1 MLKIAF
7 SIILIALFV
16 AVVIV
21 FIILYNYEKKN
32 GTDYLLDEG
41 NLDEL
46 FDEDEQWRWDMLKSV
61 FKIFKVISTFIGASI
76 MIYSFLGLA
85 FFAGVSVIDKIK
97 RENNYF

>member
-46 FDEDEQWRWDMLKSV
+46 FDEDEQWR
-61 FKIFKVISTFIGASI
+61 
-76 MIYSFLGLA
+76 
-85 FFAGVSVIDKIK
+85 
-97 RENNYF
+97 